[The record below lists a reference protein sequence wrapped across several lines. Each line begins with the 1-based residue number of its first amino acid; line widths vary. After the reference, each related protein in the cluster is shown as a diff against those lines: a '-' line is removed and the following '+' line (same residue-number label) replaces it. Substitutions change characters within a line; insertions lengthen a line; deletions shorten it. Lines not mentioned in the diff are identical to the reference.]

1 MRSLLKEI
9 KDKFLEIDNNSCNEC
24 NGLIVDNVCESCG
37 MNCAEGEIEEQNVTG
52 NVAGFNTPA
61 AFAAPGK
68 WKSKSIKY
76 ESVNTPSTYKI
87 GEHQRPESK
96 EEEFNDKFPFS
107 NDEKD
112 WFQGKFTYPS
122 VDMSNTPG
130 TATTKDT
137 TTRTGNIPQ
146 HNKSTQ
152 ISKHTLRVEDILEKQ
167 YSKLIE
173 GYRAFA
179 TNDPKISPEKKVK
192 NTIKEIAKKLQ
203 EIETLVNHNSKLKTE
218 SGVTSSVYGPSEQKA
233 LTKISERLIKIS
245 ERVRT
250 LGE

>member
-1 MRSLLKEI
+1 MRSLLNEI

-24 NGLIVDNVCESCG
+24 NGMIVDNVCESCG
-37 MNCAEGEIEEQNVTG
+37 GNNAENEIEEQNVTG
-52 NVAGFNTPA
+52 NVAGYNTPS

-76 ESVNTPSTYKI
+76 ESVNVNPSYKI
-87 GEHQRPESK
+87 GEYQQPESD
-96 EEEFNDKFPFS
+96 EEIFNDKFPF
-107 NDEKD
+107 
-112 WFQGKFTYPS
+112 
-122 VDMSNTPG
+122 
-130 TATTKDT
+130 ATTNDT
-137 TTRTGNIPQ
+137 WWQSDAEYPVKYYSDGMGTGNIKDTSTRVGKLPDTSTSARKL
-146 HNKSTQ
+146 KS
-152 ISKHTLRVEDILEKQ
+152 EDILENQ
-167 YSKLIE
+167 YLKLIE